1 MYAGKKARV
10 LILVCVCV
18 FRQLK
23 EAAEDVRYRKRYQ
36 LVFGALLSVVGAA
49 MRREFSKQE
58 DLVKM
63 LAAIA
68 EKVKAAKD
76 KEVSGNVLLKRGAHH
91 TTLYNQP
98 LSCSYSQLTTDWRTL
113 YNSTVAL
120 FIHPISYSAIS
131 TYM

>member
-1 MYAGKKARV
+1 MRSFS
-10 LILVCVCV
+10 LRLSLTH
-18 FRQLK
+18 RQLK

-76 KEVSGNVLLKRGAHH
+76 KDVSLNKVFYA
-91 TTLYNQP
+91 P
-98 LSCSYSQLTTDWRTL
+98 
-113 YNSTVAL
+113 
-120 FIHPISYSAIS
+120 
-131 TYM
+131 